1 MGGEMATLEAR
12 VRDLEALC
20 RGMSDRLK
28 ALEETFRAYGW
39 TIDPLK
45 RQDPAEHE
53 GGGEADLS

>member
-1 MGGEMATLEAR
+1 VGEDITTLEER

-20 RGMSDRLK
+20 SGMSDRLK

-45 RQDPAEHE
+45 RIEPAEHE
-53 GGGEADLS
+53 GGGEVDLS